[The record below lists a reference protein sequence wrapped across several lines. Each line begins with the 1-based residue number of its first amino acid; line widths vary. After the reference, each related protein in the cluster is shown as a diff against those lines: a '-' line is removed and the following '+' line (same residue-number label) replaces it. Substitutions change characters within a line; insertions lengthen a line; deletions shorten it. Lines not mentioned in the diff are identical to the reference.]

1 MVEAKCERVEPEMSF
16 NDAWGRRVPMRPLA
30 LIVELWSV
38 LRLRWFWVE
47 KAAYAGF
54 DRFDKFARSAD
65 RLNIIPSRRNLWRLV
80 GIKPIKPIKPIK

>member
-1 MVEAKCERVEPEMSF
+1 MSF

-38 LRLRWFWVE
+38 FGRVLVK

-54 DRFDKFARSAD
+54 DRFDRF
-65 RLNIIPSRRNLWRLV
+65 
-80 GIKPIKPIKPIK
+80 GGF